1 MELIYMEITKKQA
14 EEFAIKIV
22 QDRSIDDDSFEETFQ
37 YIRDNLFYYA
47 SKCDVVELDD
57 IADFHGNVVYRLYGK
72 YFGGEYCGN
81 LQ

>member
-37 YIRDNLFYYA
+37 YIRDDLFYYA
-47 SKCDVVELDD
+47 SKCHNKT
-57 IADFHGNVVYRLYGK
+57 DFKNIEIMLWEKH
-72 YFGGEYCGN
+72 
-81 LQ
+81 

>member
-37 YIRDNLFYYA
+37 YIRDDLFYYA

-72 YFGGEYCGN
+72 YFGGEYCGS
-81 LQ
+81 L

>member
-1 MELIYMEITKKQA
+1 MEITKKQA

-37 YIRDNLFYYA
+37 YIRDDLFYYA

-72 YFGGEYCGN
+72 YFGGEYCGS
-81 LQ
+81 L

>member
-1 MELIYMEITKKQA
+1 MEITKKQA

-37 YIRDNLFYYA
+37 YIRDDLFYYA